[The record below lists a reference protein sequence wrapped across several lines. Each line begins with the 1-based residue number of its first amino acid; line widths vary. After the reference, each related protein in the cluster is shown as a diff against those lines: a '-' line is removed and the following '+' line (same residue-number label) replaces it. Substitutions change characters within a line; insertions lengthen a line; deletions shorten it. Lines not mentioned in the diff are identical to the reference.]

1 MNINKAA
8 GSLARYLA
16 VELQATRAQ
25 EEVLAY
31 GLELLFLGAMGLI
44 AVALG
49 GYLVGAPSETLFA
62 LLCASLV
69 RLPGGGMHLSSP
81 GKCLSFTALIFS
93 IMGFLARRLSEY
105 LFMQQHIAWVVSGSG
120 LLSLAISAWLTPVT
134 SPAKPINSPV
144 LRRKLHRLAV
154 GISLIVPV
162 ILLFMRGQWPS
173 LALAGAV
180 GLAWQAAIIYLASL
194 SQNKEV
200 KPG

>member
-1 MNINKAA
+1 MSINKAS
-8 GSLARYLA
+8 GSLARYLVA
-16 VELQATRAQ
+16 ELKTTGVQ

-31 GLELLFLGAMGLI
+31 GLELLFLGAIGLI

-49 GYLVGAPSETLFA
+49 GFLVGAPSETLFA
-62 LLCASLV
+62 LLCATLL

-93 IMGFLARRLSEY
+93 IMGFLARRLGGY
-105 LFMQQHIAWVVSGSG
+105 LFVQQHITWVVLGSG
-120 LLSLAISAWLTPVT
+120 LLSLAISAWLAPVT

-144 LRRKLHRLAV
+144 LRRKLHRVAV
-154 GISLIVPV
+154 GIAVVVPV
-162 ILLFMRGQWPS
+162 ILFFMRGRWPS
-173 LALAGAV
+173 LALAGAA
-180 GLAWQAAIIYLASL
+180 GLAWQGAIIYLASV

>member
-1 MNINKAA
+1 MA

-16 VELQATRAQ
+16 AELKTTRTQ

-31 GLELLFLGAMGLI
+31 GLELLFLGAFGLI

-49 GYLVGAPSETLFA
+49 GYLVGAPAETLAA
-62 LLCASLV
+62 LLSASLL

-81 GKCLSFTALIFS
+81 AKCLSFTAVTFS
-93 IMGFLARRLSEY
+93 IMGFLARRLGGY
-105 LFMQQHIAWVVSGSG
+105 LFVQQHITWVVLGSG
-120 LLSLAISAWLTPVT
+120 LLSLAISAWLAPVT
-134 SPAKPINSPV
+134 SPVKPINSPV

-154 GISLIVPV
+154 GISVVVPV
-162 ILLFMRGQWPS
+162 ILLFMRGRWPS

-180 GLAWQAAIIYLASL
+180 GLVWQGAIIYLASL